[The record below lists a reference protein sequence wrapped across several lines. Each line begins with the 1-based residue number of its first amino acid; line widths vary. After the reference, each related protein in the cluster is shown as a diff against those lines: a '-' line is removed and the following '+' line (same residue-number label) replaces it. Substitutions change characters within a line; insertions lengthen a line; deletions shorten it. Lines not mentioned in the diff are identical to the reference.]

1 MRNLNFITIVFLCL
15 MSQSS
20 QAQLSFEEVEKS
32 SRLGVTSGYTS
43 NVNFQG
49 RKIGNNQFGATS
61 GLDYLTASGF
71 GFHYAADYWSGF
83 TNTGISQHTLGLSY
97 NFDLADWLEG
107 NIGYEH
113 WFLNSG
119 NDTINK
125 SLDNYFTFELVAD
138 ADFVKPH
145 FLAYYIKGDDKAY
158 GFEIGLGAPISL
170 INNDNSKLE
179 ITPDI
184 TLMSG
189 TDTRLTTLIT
199 KRIANRGKP
208 IVTTNSQSIFG
219 LLNTEF
225 TLPITYSLPRFEV
238 SAAAHFAIP
247 HSLSSSDIVS
257 DNIVYYTLS
266 LNYYIFVGSKL
277 KN

>member
-1 MRNLNFITIVFLCL
+1 MKYLILFAAILICFSTQVAN
-15 MSQSS
+15 
-20 QAQLSFEEVEKS
+20 AQLSIEQVQKS
-32 SRLGVTSGYTS
+32 SRLGVSTGYTS

-49 RKIGNNQFGATS
+49 RKIGNDQFGAS
-61 GLDYLTASGF
+61 AGLDYLTASGF

-119 NDTINK
+119 NDTLNK
-125 SLDNYFTFELVAD
+125 AIDNYFTFELVAD
-138 ADFVKPH
+138 ANFVKPH
-145 FLAYYIKGDDKAY
+145 FLASYIKGDDKAY

-170 INNDNSKLE
+170 INNDDSKLE

-184 TLMSG
+184 TLMAG
-189 TDTRLTTLIT
+189 TDTRLTTFIT
-199 KRIANRGKP
+199 KRNANRGKP
-208 IVTTNSQSIFG
+208 IVTNNSQSIFG